1 MYNNRSMIKESKSR
15 KIGNSLGVI
24 IPKEI
29 AESLRIEEGSAVYF
43 TDAPDGI
50 RLSAQNPEFAVK
62 MKAAESLSRRYR
74 NALRELAK

>member
-1 MYNNRSMIKESKSR
+1 MIKETKSR

-29 AESLRIEEGSAVYF
+29 AESLRIEEGSALYF

-50 RLSAQNPEFAVK
+50 RLSAQNPEFGLK

>member
-1 MYNNRSMIKESKSR
+1 MIKESKSR